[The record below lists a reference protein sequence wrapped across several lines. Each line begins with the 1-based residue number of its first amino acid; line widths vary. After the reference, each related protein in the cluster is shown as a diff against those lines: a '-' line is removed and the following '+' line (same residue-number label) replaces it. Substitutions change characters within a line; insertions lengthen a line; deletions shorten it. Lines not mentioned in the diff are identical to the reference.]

1 MMFSKKKSKVGFYVD
16 QKVECEWC
24 GDRVPK
30 SEASR
35 TDEGYVCDECMEGR
49 LSKG

>member
-1 MMFSKKKSKVGFYVD
+1 MNNLFGKKKKSKFHVD

-24 GDRVPK
+24 GDIVPK

-35 TDEGYVCDECMEGR
+35 VDEGYVCDDCMEGR
-49 LSKG
+49 LSN